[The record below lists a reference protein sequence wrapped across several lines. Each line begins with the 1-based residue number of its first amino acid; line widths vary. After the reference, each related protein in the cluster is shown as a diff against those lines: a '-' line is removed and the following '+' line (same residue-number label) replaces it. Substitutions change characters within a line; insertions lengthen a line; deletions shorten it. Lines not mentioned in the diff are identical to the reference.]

1 MVQGLESI
9 LLLGNGSCSYPWI
22 LIILLSV
29 AWVSQSNPLHF
40 ANWKHL
46 IRMVL
51 YNQES
56 SLQFI
61 HQAGSWSCCNAPL
74 ISYTCLSKESALF
87 GDFLFFKFFIFCFD
101 RLWPW
106 KYEFVKQAEKKK
118 PRNSAPSLLKQVQQ
132 IHVIIYQAPIEWVL
146 KPHPLLDPNFAEK
159 NSIN

>member
-118 PRNSAPSLLKQVQQ
+118 TTQQRAFITQTSTANSRNNLSGANWVGFKTPP
-132 IHVIIYQAPIEWVL
+132 PIR
-146 KPHPLLDPNFAEK
+146 PYFRREK
-159 NSIN
+159 